1 MVVFTKEPRVEE
13 ALRRA
18 NKYGANKYGGNGVGK
33 QLVELLLE
41 ERSFFCLF
49 ADTPPFPKY
58 VAPRFAL
65 FFRFCLFADTPPFPS
80 MSHPVSPICQKL
92 ILFFRFFRS
101 ARRRRRSTR

>member
-41 ERSFFCLF
+41 ERSFSVFVYSP
-49 ADTPPFPKY
+49 THTPFPH
-58 VAPRFAL
+58 
-65 FFRFCLFADTPPFPS
+65 

-92 ILFFRFFRS
+92 ILFFRF
-101 ARRRRRSTR
+101 

>member
-49 ADTPPFPKY
+49 ADTPPFP
-58 VAPRFAL
+58 
-65 FFRFCLFADTPPFPS
+65 S